1 MIGLLRVIFV
11 FAIVLMVI
19 RFFTRHVFPLLLG
32 TYVNKKMSD
41 MHQNQQAQ
49 YNNQKKREGEV
60 TIDVKPEKGKTYP
73 KDSGEYVDFEEIK

>member
-1 MIGLLRVIFV
+1 MIGLLRIIFV

-19 RFFTRHVFPLLLG
+19 RFLTRYLFPLFLG

-41 MHQNQQAQ
+41 MHQNQQAH